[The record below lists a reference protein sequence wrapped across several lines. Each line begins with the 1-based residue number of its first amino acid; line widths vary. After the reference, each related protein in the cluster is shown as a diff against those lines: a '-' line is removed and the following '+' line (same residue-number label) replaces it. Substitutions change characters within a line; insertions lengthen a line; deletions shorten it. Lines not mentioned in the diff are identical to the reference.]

1 MTPKFRTTNPIDYD
15 ISLLVGL
22 ETYKAL
28 YANWPS
34 LYSYISDPLFPT
46 NYFNSLVL
54 GVVASS
60 GLNFNEAG
68 DKIKS
73 ILTSIVKNSQ
83 NSKELKNFEISE
95 ELKNFEN
102 SEEKNFQND
111 LVMIKP
117 LINSS
122 YPVKNL
128 NYTPW
133 ENFLWISITIFLAV
147 FILFYFYYI
156 GGVNYIF
163 GNDGIACYVC
173 PSIFDKFDL

>member
-1 MTPKFRTTNPIDYD
+1 MNTPTFRTVNPTDYD

-34 LYSYISDPLFPT
+34 LYSYISDPLVPT

-60 GLNFNEAG
+60 GLNFDEAG
-68 DKIKS
+68 VKIKNV
-73 ILTSIVKNSQ
+73 LTDIVKNQ
-83 NSKELKNFEISE
+83 NS
-95 ELKNFEN
+95 KNFEN
-102 SEEKNFQND
+102 SEEINSND
-111 LVMIKP
+111 LVMVNP
-117 LINSS
+117 LIDSS

-133 ENFLWISITIFLAV
+133 ENFLWISITIFLAA

-163 GNDGIACYVC
+163 GNDGIACYTC